1 MNNKIN
7 KISFED
13 TDKKLEIDIYG
24 KVFEINVNKL
34 DEIKTEELE
43 NEEDINA
50 MDKMLDSVLGDGAV
64 EEINKIRKDAGYDKM
79 AISHELAIFMKM
91 IELYANSVM
100 APIDNLENTYNNM
113 YNKMNRF
120 ERRNYNKGYR
130 NNYNNRYR
138 R

>member
-24 KVFEINVNKL
+24 KIFNINVSKL
-34 DEIKTEELE
+34 DEINTEELTK
-43 NEEDINA
+43 EDISV
-50 MDKMLDSVLGDGAV
+50 MEKMLDSVLGDGAV
-64 EEINKIRKDAGYDKM
+64 EELNKIRKEAGYEKM

-91 IELYANSVM
+91 IELYADSIT
-100 APIDNLENTYNNM
+100 APMNNLENTYNNI
-113 YNKMNRF
+113 YNNINRF

-130 NNYNNRYR
+130 NNNYRYR